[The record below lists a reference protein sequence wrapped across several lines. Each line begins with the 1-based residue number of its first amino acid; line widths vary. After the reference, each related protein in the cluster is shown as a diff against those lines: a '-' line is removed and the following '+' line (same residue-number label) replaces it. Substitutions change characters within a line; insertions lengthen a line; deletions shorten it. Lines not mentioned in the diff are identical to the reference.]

1 MAGLN
6 LDTFG
11 EIMDKFL
18 FENEVVLQVRLPE
31 NSEEAKV
38 VDNVGAGATMQFYIV
53 TKALAQVI
61 GNMEKDFERIGGA
74 DMDKI
79 LDEILELVKR
89 DVKNMREKV
98 NKCN

>member
-1 MAGLN
+1 MAGFD

-11 EIMDKFL
+11 EMMDRFL

-53 TKALAQVI
+53 TKALARVI
-61 GNMEKDFERIGGA
+61 GNMEKDFEIIGGV
-74 DMDKI
+74 DIDRM

-89 DVKNMREKV
+89 DVKNMRGKNE
-98 NKCN
+98 

>member
-1 MAGLN
+1 
-6 LDTFG
+6 
-11 EIMDKFL
+11 
-18 FENEVVLQVRLPE
+18 
-31 NSEEAKV
+31 
-38 VDNVGAGATMQFYIV
+38 MQFYII

-89 DVKNMREKV
+89 DVKNMREKGE
-98 NKCN
+98 